1 MGICP
6 SPFCVVGTYLASSKA
21 HTTITYLRLRRLI
34 LILVIHSAQEFLVS
48 MTGTTTNPARSK
60 TTMQISLDKFIVRFS
75 DGSFDLDSTLTALAP
90 EVVAAV
96 EKQDSEYADIAK
108 AVHAVFDTFAGAR
121 LNTAAVVSFAMQ
133 HLEVTPATAGDV
145 TTKVQD
151 YIKSNSGERGES
163 LFWTRR
169 GRAGGVKRW
178 CDTPDGE
185 ETK

>member
-1 MGICP
+1 MQIN
-6 SPFCVVGTYLASSKA
+6 LASF
-21 HTTITYLRLRRLI
+21 
-34 LILVIHSAQEFLVS
+34 V
-48 MTGTTTNPARSK
+48 
-60 TTMQISLDKFIVRFS
+60 VRFA
-75 DGSFDLDSTLTALAP
+75 DGSFDLDGTMQALAP

-108 AVHAVFDTFAGAR
+108 AVHAVFDTFKSAR

-145 TTKVQD
+145 ATKVQD
-151 YIKSNSGERGES
+151 YIKSNSGERDQS

-169 GRAGGVKRW
+169 GRSGGVKRW